1 MILLN
6 TKFHCVGITR
16 QILFDYICQYL
27 RKSSMPDIS
36 ADSFDFE
43 TQETMSFESEQ
54 HDVLTVDNYPDV
66 CIMTYI
72 THGDKGSVY
81 TTDYVLNDTAGSSSL
96 YLRQTKS
103 FLSANAYNDSDFELV
118 HVPDPI
124 QSVFWNEYGGDDN
137 GLPTDNQPL
146 MLKKSDVR
154 RVKAIFSDISGF
166 SNPIVYVSP
175 VQETGEYKIDINKVA
190 RALQGQAHVLVE
202 SSPVASE
209 EIAKYTE
216 HANPYNGSI
225 RIYTSDGGQETL
237 LCGGAG
243 ADVNLV
249 MKVRKMLSHVAP
261 DEYCDPDKIR
271 QKYVFAKFSDSKLA
285 EQCENLL
292 RDRDEE
298 INRLRSENEELKS
311 AMFSAQNKAES
322 LQNNLDSK
330 ISSDGLFLRFELTEK
345 DLYDGETAAV
355 VLKVLRK
362 ELDSM
367 KDDPNLSKS
376 RKFDV
381 LSDIL
386 DHNFPCT
393 TDADL
398 VKCIRSAFSDGV
410 LTKEGI
416 GCLRASGFDV
426 EKGDRKAHY
435 KVTFNGDE
443 RYVAMFSST
452 PSDKRRGT
460 KNCISDFVNV
470 LFGY

>member
-1 MILLN
+1 M
-6 TKFHCVGITR
+6 FP
-16 QILFDYICQYL
+16 ILF
-27 RKSSMPDIS
+27 
-36 ADSFDFE
+36 
-43 TQETMSFESEQ
+43 
-54 HDVLTVDNYPDV
+54 
-66 CIMTYI
+66 
-72 THGDKGSVY
+72 
-81 TTDYVLNDTAGSSSL
+81 SL
-96 YLRQTKS
+96 
-103 FLSANAYNDSDFELV
+103 F
-118 HVPDPI
+118 
-124 QSVFWNEYGGDDN
+124 FWNEYGGDDN

-435 KVTFNGDE
+435 KVTFKGDE